1 MPSST
6 ALKSAVESAPPRLR
20 GVFHQWAFVAALPL
34 GLALVVS
41 AETSRARTAAAA
53 FAASVVTMFGAS
65 ALYHRRTWSPT
76 WRARLRRLDHSAIY
90 GLIAGTY
97 TPFGLLALDGSWRIA
112 VLAIVW
118 GGAVSAIVLTLLLP
132 SAPKWMTA
140 AIGVG
145 LGWVGVVALP
155 QLVDKAGVAASLLAL
170 AGGVCYTLGAIV
182 YVLRRPNPF
191 PGAFAY
197 HEVFHAFVVAAVALQ
212 YVAVALVVL

>member
-1 MPSST
+1 MPSLPVSE
-6 ALKSAVESAPPRLR
+6 KPRLR
-20 GVFHQWAFVAALPL
+20 GVLHQYAFFVAVTL
-34 GLALVVS
+34 GIVLVASSDTARERLAATVFAGAV
-41 AETSRARTAAAA
+41 AA
-53 FAASVVTMFGAS
+53 MFGAS